1 MSNSVVSTVYRFVID
16 DVINQV
22 RGEFEDMGID
32 ESVLLEL
39 QRSWETK
46 VARSR
51 VANFGFAESGYYE
64 EGEED
69 NAHNHGH
76 INLGSGADRMGGMQY
91 PGVGLAESYSQ
102 SAASLAPLAS
112 TGSGV
117 RPPPKQENNG
127 AQMRIS
133 QPQGYAIP
141 QRSMADSSTLM
152 QPVNHGSFHSLQPAV
167 TSQSPSNGSTIHELP
182 LPDVLGHSRNDNHLP
197 QNDGAYDDMT
207 TEQIDA
213 HIADVVARHQ
223 TNDED
228 DGSPQFIFSA
238 TSGSGEPLALDT
250 LPESVKQLMREAKEK
265 AIKVGAISSK
275 SRIAQLD
282 GEDDDDNDI
291 NSDLDDSDD
300 ADDDAE
306 GAEEVENIILC
317 LYDKVTRTKN
327 KWKCVLKDGITLVN
341 GRDYLFNRAN
351 GDFEW

>member
-1 MSNSVVSTVYRFVID
+1 STVYRNVID

-32 ESVLLEL
+32 ETVLQEL

-51 VANFGFAESGYYE
+51 VANFGFAEHSYFDDGDDDH
-64 EGEED
+64 G
-69 NAHNHGH
+69 HGHGH
-76 INLGSGADRMGGMQY
+76 INLGSGADRISAMQY
-91 PGVGLAESYSQ
+91 PGVGLPESYAQ
-102 SAASLAPLAS
+102 SAAASLAPLAS
-112 TGSGV
+112 AGAGV
-117 RPPPKQENNG
+117 RPSAKQENNG
-127 AQMRIS
+127 TQMRMS
-133 QPQGYAIP
+133 QPQGYALP
-141 QRSMADSSTLM
+141 PRNTSDPSTMM
-152 QPVNHGSFHSLQPAV
+152 QPVNSAPFHLLQPPV
-167 TSQSPSNGSTIHELP
+167 TSQPPSNGTSIHDLP
-182 LPDVLGHSRNDNHLP
+182 LPEVPGQSRNNNHLP
-197 QNDGAYDDMT
+197 QNDGTCDEMT

-213 HIADVVARHQ
+213 HIAEIVTKHQ
-223 TNDED
+223 TNNEDEQD
-228 DGSPQFIFSA
+228 ASQFIFSA
-238 TSGSGEPLALDT
+238 TSGSGEPVALTT
-250 LPESVKQLMREAKEK
+250 LPESVKQLMREAREK
-265 AIKVGAISSK
+265 AIQAGAISPK

-291 NSDLDDSDD
+291 NSDLDDTDD